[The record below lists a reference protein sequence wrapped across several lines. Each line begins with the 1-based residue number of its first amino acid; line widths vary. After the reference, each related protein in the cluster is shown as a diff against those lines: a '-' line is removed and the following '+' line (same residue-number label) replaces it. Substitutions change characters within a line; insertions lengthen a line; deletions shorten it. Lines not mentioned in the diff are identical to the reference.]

1 MRESCRGT
9 GVLLLPARWVSRVY
23 GFLRTSSHA
32 KLETREGP
40 AQARQSPDVE
50 LQNNGAKVVL
60 EHIRWGRPWLLRGR
74 QDSKVGDLV
83 RTRIVI
89 GVDGDKGVTR
99 SYPRCTWARITRREA
114 NAGVETR
121 SPM

>member
-1 MRESCRGT
+1 MSRDGCP
-9 GVLLLPARWVSRVY
+9 LLPARWVSRVY

-60 EHIRWGRPWLLRGR
+60 GHIRWGRPWLLRGR

-89 GVDGDKGVTR
+89 GVDGNKGVTR
-99 SYPRCTWARITRREA
+99 SYPKNVPGRESRVVRLTPA
-114 NAGVETR
+114 
-121 SPM
+121 